1 MSTLRRFCRPDVTAR
16 ATHVRLTN
24 ASRNFRL
31 PLQITGPL
39 IRVVADRFAW
49 QVKVA
54 ILETLKSLIGK
65 VGPQLKAFL
74 PQLQTTFV
82 KVRGPGIFLVRRPR
96 QDMIHPHYASKNYMG

>member
-1 MSTLRRFCRPDVTAR
+1 
-16 ATHVRLTN
+16 
-24 ASRNFRL
+24 
-31 PLQITGPL
+31 
-39 IRVVADRFAW
+39 VVADRFAW

-82 KVRGPGIFLVRRPR
+82 KVRWLGIFWSVTVDRT
-96 QDMIHPHYASKNYMG
+96 